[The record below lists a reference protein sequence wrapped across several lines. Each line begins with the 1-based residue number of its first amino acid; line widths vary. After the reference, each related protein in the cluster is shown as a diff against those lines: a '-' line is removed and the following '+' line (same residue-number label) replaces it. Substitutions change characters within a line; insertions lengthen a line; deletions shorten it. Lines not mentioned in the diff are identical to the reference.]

1 MPYSENL
8 GDHTQV
14 YLPRQDLGEPKLSYL
29 ANFEALHKHAMK
41 ENAEELTALWCAEN
55 RPGHKHKATQQRL
68 GHLLVPDI

>member
-1 MPYSENL
+1 M
-8 GDHTQV
+8 

-55 RPGHKHKATQQRL
+55 RPGHKHKATQ
-68 GHLLVPDI
+68 